1 MQTTIAHL
9 KIGQKGIISDFNIDE
24 IPLKLLEMGCLPGN
38 TVELIQIAPFGCPL
52 YFNVN
57 DSHVAI
63 RLETAKEINVVI
75 ESKN

>member
-1 MQTTIAHL
+1 MDPNSSTIL
-9 KIGQKGIISDFNIDE
+9 IGETATITAVNLDE

-38 TVELIQIAPFGCPL
+38 AITLLQIAPFGDPL

-63 RLETAKEINVVI
+63 RLETAKEISIQKV
-75 ESKN
+75 K

>member
-1 MQTTIAHL
+1 MDFFASSLEIGEEATIIDVNL
-9 KIGQKGIISDFNIDE
+9 DE

-38 TVELIQIAPFGCPL
+38 KITLLQIAPFGDPL

-63 RLETAKEINVVI
+63 RLETAREISI
-75 ESKN
+75 TKDI